1 MSYITGFGDAATA
14 PVVDPSKCAVGH
26 VPGYS
31 WMVPATG
38 PGFWQRTAPGQVDKC
53 APTNVA
59 VDIRDHRPPPIVAT
73 GSKSYLPY
81 IILGGAALAA
91 FLLLPKKKK
100 PAPALTTPVPA
111 SIKAAP

>member
-31 WMVPATG
+31 WMVPPSG
-38 PGFWQRTAPGQVDKC
+38 PGYWQRTPPGGVDAC

-59 VDIRDHRPPPIVAT
+59 VDVRDHRLPPTVAT
-73 GSKSYLPY
+73 TSYLPY

-100 PAPALTTPVPA
+100 PAAPATAALPTST
-111 SIKAAP
+111 KAAP